1 MCEFAIKFMKIPE
14 SKHEVLLKHLG
25 DLPRFAR
32 FMVIAFSAKRKI
44 VEVTQELSEK
54 SHYLEWAIFRVY

>member
-1 MCEFAIKFMKIPE
+1 MRIPE
-14 SKHEVLLKHLG
+14 SKHEVLLKYLG

-44 VEVTQELSEK
+44 VEGTQEVSEK
-54 SHYLEWAIFRVY
+54 SHYLEWAIFELY